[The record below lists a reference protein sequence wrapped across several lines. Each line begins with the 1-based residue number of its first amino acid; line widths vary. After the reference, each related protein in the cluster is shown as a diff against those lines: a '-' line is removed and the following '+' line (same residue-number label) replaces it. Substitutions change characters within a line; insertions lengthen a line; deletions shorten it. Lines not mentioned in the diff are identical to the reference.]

1 MRRGFLVIHLLFLLV
16 FFHLPLWAGQYQFI
30 GKMRNY
36 RAEKSGIVV
45 NCDPGVRVRIRF
57 YQPDLFRVTFF
68 NRQTDEAL
76 LKNALVNRKWTPV
89 PFQIEEKA
97 ENIILHTA
105 ALDVVIRRT
114 PFRMAVRDQ
123 QGRLINEDDPGMG
136 IGWEGR
142 EVRVW
147 KTISPD
153 EKFFGL
159 GEKTGNI
166 NKRGRQWVMW
176 NSDNPGYNN
185 GTDPLYQSIPFF
197 IGLRFHQAYGI
208 FLNNSYR
215 SVFNF
220 EAGNRRY
227 YSFGAAGGNLDYF
240 FIYGPKI
247 SEVVESYTLLT
258 GRTPLPP
265 IWALGYQQSRWSYY
279 PQSAVLRLAKTFRE
293 RKIPADVLYL
303 DIDYMNGYR
312 VFTWDKNR
320 FPSPQKMMQKLS
332 TMGFK
337 TVVIIDPGVKADS
350 TYAVARQGTERNY
363 FLKYPDGETYT
374 GNVWAGPSFFPDFS
388 RLSVRRWWG
397 GWLGSL
403 LKMGVRGFWDD
414 MNEPSVWGKVFP
426 PEVIFFDG
434 GRKSNAKKMHNL
446 YGLMMAQAAYASFA
460 RHKPGRRPF
469 VLTRAGFAGEQR
481 YTAAWTGDNTA
492 SFEHLAL
499 GIRILQGMGLSGVP
513 FVGTDTGGFIGSP
526 SPELFARWIEA
537 SVFAPLF
544 RNHTAKGTRPQ
555 EPWAF
560 GEEIEAISR
569 KYIELRYRFLPY
581 LYSLFWE
588 AQETGSPLIR
598 PLFWNDQ
605 DDETAFKPDFQE
617 QFLVGDNLMVAP
629 VTKSGQRYKRIYL
642 PSGKWIDFNSR
653 KEYEG
658 PIEIVVE
665 TPLSLLPMFLR
676 AGAIIPER
684 DLQQF
689 ADQRPVK
696 ELILNIYP
704 QSTYGN
710 FMLYEDDGQTT
721 AYLQNVYRLTQIEF
735 LRGKNSLQIS
745 RNLLHQEYRIPKRQV
760 NIRLWA
766 VRKTPKAVKLNGL
779 LIPKISDGK
788 AVAGYRFDEK
798 KKLLQL
804 FFAET
809 DQKQTIKIEW

>member
-1 MRRGFLVIHLLFLLV
+1 MKRRFIIVHLLFWLLLSG
-16 FFHLPLWAGQYQFI
+16 LPLFAGQYQFI
-30 GKMRNY
+30 GKIRNY
-36 RAEKSGIVV
+36 RQEKSGILV
-45 NCDPGVRVRIRF
+45 NCEPGVRVRIRF
-57 YQPDLFRVTFF
+57 YQPDMFRVTFF

-76 LKNALVNRKWTPV
+76 LKNALVNRKWPPA

-97 ENIILHTA
+97 GNIILHTSE
-105 ALDVVIRRT
+105 LDVVIRRE

-142 EVRVW
+142 EVRAW

-159 GEKTGNI
+159 GEKTGNV
-166 NKRGRQWVMW
+166 NKRGRQWEMW
-176 NSDNPGYNN
+176 NSDIPGYNN

-215 SVFNF
+215 SFFNF
-220 EAGNRRY
+220 GAGNRRY

-247 SEVVESYTLLT
+247 SQVVESYTLLT

-265 IWALGYQQSRWSYY
+265 LWALGYQQSRWSYY
-279 PQSAVLRLAKTFRE
+279 PQSAVLRLAETFRD
-293 RKIPADVLYL
+293 RKIPADVIYL

-320 FPSPQKMMQKLS
+320 FPQPQKMLQKLS
-332 TMGFK
+332 AMGFK
-337 TVVIIDPGVKADS
+337 PVLIIDPGVKADS
-350 TYAVARQGTERNY
+350 TYAVARQGAERNY
-363 FLKYPDGETYT
+363 FVKYPDGETYT
-374 GNVWAGPSFFPDFS
+374 GDVWPGPSFFPDFS

-397 GWLGSL
+397 DWLGGL

-414 MNEPSVWGKVFP
+414 MNEPSVWGKIFP
-426 PEVIFFDG
+426 SEVIFFDG

-446 YGLMMAQAAYASFA
+446 YGLMMARAAYASFA
-460 RHKPGRRPF
+460 RHQPGRRPF

-481 YTAAWTGDNTA
+481 YTSVWTGDNVA

-499 GIRILQGMGLSGVP
+499 GIRMIQGLGLSGVP
-513 FVGTDTGGFIGSP
+513 FVGTDMGGFIGSP

-537 SVFAPLF
+537 SVFTPLF
-544 RNHTAKGTRPQ
+544 RNHSAKGTRPQ

-560 GEEIEAISR
+560 GEQVEAISR
-569 KYIELRYRFLPY
+569 KYIEMRYRFLPY

-588 AQETGSPLIR
+588 ARETGSPLIR
-598 PLFWNDQ
+598 PLFWNNQ
-605 DDETAFKPDFQE
+605 EDETSFKPDFQE

-629 VTKSGQRYKRIYL
+629 VTKSGQSFKKIYL
-642 PSGKWIDFNSR
+642 PPGNWIDFNTR
-653 KEYEG
+653 REYEG
-658 PIEIVVE
+658 PAEIVVE
-665 TPLSLLPMFLR
+665 TPLARLPMFLR

-684 DLQQF
+684 DPQQF

-696 ELILNIYP
+696 KLTVNIYP
-704 QSTYGN
+704 RTTYGN

-721 AYLQNVYRLTQIEF
+721 AYLKNAYRLTQIEY

-745 RNLLHQEYRIPKRQV
+745 RSLLHQQYAVAGRQIVFTVWSEKKKPK
-760 NIRLWA
+760 
-766 VRKTPKAVKLNGL
+766 TVKLNGRP
-779 LIPKISDGK
+779 IPEATGGK
-788 AVAGYRFDEK
+788 AQTGFRFDEK
-798 KKLLQL
+798 TQTLEL
-804 FFAET
+804 FFQES
-809 DQKQTIKIEW
+809 DQKQTVKIEW